1 MRPDHIIAQL
11 IHQAAAIRALVH
23 GVPDEQ
29 ARWKPS
35 PDDWSILEVVHHLYD
50 EEVEDFRAH
59 LDHIL
64 YHGDQPWPRIDPG
77 GWVTQRCYNQQD
89 PAEMLAKFLAERETS
104 LAWLRSL
111 VTPDWNASF
120 AMPWGALTAGDM
132 LPRGQRTTCCTCAS
146 WWNCITPGRRCPLR
160 RTALSMRVNGKT
172 FLLFTVAIPTALAA
186 PIVYAVAQEE
196 TGFLRRN
203 PVSELPTLG

>member
-1 MRPDHIIAQL
+1 VRPDHIIAQL

-132 LPRGQRTTCCTCAS
+132 LAS
-146 WWNCITPGRRCPLR
+146 WAAHDLLHLR
-160 RTALSMRVNGKT
+160 QLVELHYAWTKVS
-172 FLLFTVAIPTALAA
+172 VAPHS
-186 PIVYAVAQEE
+186 VEYAGEW
-196 TGFLRRN
+196 
-203 PVSELPTLG
+203 